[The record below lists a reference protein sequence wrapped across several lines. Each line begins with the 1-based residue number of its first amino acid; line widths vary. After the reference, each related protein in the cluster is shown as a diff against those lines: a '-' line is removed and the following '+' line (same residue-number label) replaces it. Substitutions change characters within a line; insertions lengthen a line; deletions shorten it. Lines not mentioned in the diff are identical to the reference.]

1 MRWSPP
7 AQIEEY
13 RVLRPLGR
21 GATGSV
27 YLAHDLL
34 LDREVA
40 IKFVD
45 VEGDP
50 AWQHQL
56 LLEARAVAKL
66 QHRNVVTAYRVGQ
79 LLGRTYL
86 VTELVRGQSLDQL
99 PRPLPWRRV
108 LELAIGLARGLGA
121 AHRRGLL
128 HRDVKPANAMLSEDG
143 EVKLL
148 DFGLATEMGSKSRA
162 HGVTATIPEQGFRNS
177 ADTTE
182 TLSWAEAA
190 HSNAN
195 TATLGRRDTE
205 EPVGSPLYMAPELWR
220 GEHAT
225 SRSDIYS
232 LGIILYE
239 LCSGDAPHRGVP
251 VAELPH
257 RVQKGA
263 IVPLHR
269 AVPSIGS
276 HFALIVDRCLSL
288 RPRMRFT
295 SGDALLAA
303 LETCA
308 SASASPT
315 SIIDQV
321 ERVLP
326 LRMSRAAK
334 RP

>member
-1 MRWSPP
+1 MRWTPP
-7 AQIEEY
+7 SQIEEY
-13 RVLRPLGR
+13 RVLGPLGR

-27 YLAHDLL
+27 YLARDLL

-45 VEGDP
+45 VEGDR

-56 LLEARAVAKL
+56 ILEARAIAKL
-66 QHRNVVTAYRVGQ
+66 QHRNVVAAYRVGQ

-86 VTELVRGQSLDQL
+86 VTELVRGQALDQL

-121 AHRRGLL
+121 AHRHGIL
-128 HRDVKPANAMLSEDG
+128 HRDIKPANAMLSEDG

-148 DFGLATEMGSKSRA
+148 DFGLATEMDSKSA
-162 HGVTATIPEQGFRNS
+162 SLPAATLPRRDFRNS

-182 TLSWAEAA
+182 TISWSEAGR
-190 HSNAN
+190 SNAN
-195 TATLGRRDTE
+195 TATAGGRDTE

-220 GEHAT
+220 GERAT

-232 LGIILYE
+232 LGVILYE
-239 LCSGDAPHRGVP
+239 LCSGEAPHRGVP
-251 VAELPH
+251 VSELPH
-257 RVQKGA
+257 RVQNGS